1 LRITGVVGPTKVA
14 SAMRRVAGLIL
25 VTLGA
30 FLVVLAPLA
39 KWYVAPRSAVAPLG
53 CTGTELCDG
62 GVSISPS
69 TGTATQLFDAGTLS
83 MRNNVPLTNT
93 QRVKPDVAASEG
105 ANNRTVYESFSVVTD
120 PSGTTID
127 AGTERIAFDGHTS
140 QMLNCCNANEN
151 GTAITDFTG
160 INPFKFP
167 FGTEKK
173 TYQYF
178 DGTLAKALPMVFKD
192 VEKVQGLEVYKF
204 EQDIP
209 ATQYTELEVPGSLVG
224 QPDVPAVKAPRFY
237 SNVRTVWVEPTTGAV
252 VKGQEVQKQYLA
264 KADGSEGLVLIAATL
279 SFTQQ
284 NIDVSVKTAKD
295 GASKLNLISKTIPL
309 VSLLLGLVLLGLGL
323 WLALGS
329 GGTSARPTARSAG
342 PAPATTVKL
351 DDVLNP
357 EGPRSGG
364 PPAS

>member
-1 LRITGVVGPTKVA
+1 
-14 SAMRRVAGLIL
+14 MRRVIGYVLTG
-25 VTLGA
+25 VGV
-30 FLVVLAPLA
+30 FLLVLAPLVHF
-39 KWYVAPRSAVAPLG
+39 YVAPRLAVAPLR
-53 CTGTELCDG
+53 CTGSDLCDN
-62 GVSISPS
+62 GVTISPS
-69 TGTATQLFDAGTLS
+69 RGVASQLFDPGTLTT
-83 MRNNVPLTNT
+83 RTAVAVTNT
-93 QRVKPDVAASEG
+93 QRIRPDVAASQG
-105 ANNRTVYESFSVVTD
+105 ANNRTVYESFSEVVD
-120 PSGTTID
+120 SSGALVD
-127 AGTERIAFDGHTS
+127 ASNERIPFDGHTS
-140 QMLNCCNANEN
+140 QMINCCNANEN
-151 GTAITDFTG
+151 GTAISDFSG

-192 VEKVQGLEVYKF
+192 VEKIQGLEVYKF

-209 ATQYTELEVPGSLVG
+209 ATQYAELEVPGSLVG

-237 SNVRTVWVEPTTGAV
+237 SNTRTVWVEPTTGAV

-264 KADGSEGLVLIAATL
+264 KADGSEGLVLIDATL

-284 NIDVSVKTAKD
+284 NIDASVKTAKD

-329 GGTSARPTARSAG
+329 GGTSSRPQARAAG
-342 PAPATTVKL
+342 PAPETTVKL

-357 EGPRSGG
+357 QNPTSDG